1 MPISNERFDIPIQSN
16 GTRRVSPTDLA
27 QYERLDSCARFLRLR
42 LYESNAGRGQMHQ
55 ILRRHGV
62 QPQAPTPLPA
72 VIGQQFE
79 TQFNR
84 ALAAQGWSIES
95 LGSIDALH
103 NLELIRMVRTIAHGE
118 TIFLLQANL
127 EVTIYDWHLSGRPD
141 LMRLHR
147 RADGRVEILIADV
160 KSAFAVKN
168 EHTLQVA
175 LYHVMIESLFDI
187 HECPEIITGVV
198 HQIPHQIAQDID
210 EQQRVQQMRAT
221 AQGYFGVDSV
231 CLDVVRNPQ
240 QLRDD
245 AFRLFTYD
253 TDSPLQYASEQHIDK
268 LPFAIASTC
277 EGCGFME
284 LCMAHVAQQRDIALV
299 PYLDRDSRRT
309 LHAHGVTTV
318 TQLADL
324 KYVDPQQR
332 TLVTTTTNQ
341 PLIHQL
347 GRNEQVGHQL
357 DVLIARA
364 QQIRNTQIDRS
375 ALVAYL
381 PLSTPPSLPKIDVQ
395 ANPDAVI
402 IYLDVHHDHLGG
414 SVWQIAA
421 LVERHLN
428 GVSVGSY
435 PVVVVSSTVPDAA
448 SEVQLL
454 TQWLGELAQVWQ
466 RHIGAPAPC
475 HLVAYESQTWHTFVA
490 LLGRHYDALPIARH
504 WHDFVTTVPS
514 LDGTQLV
521 TVLHDEVKA
530 NNRLGTHV
538 PSLMAVAGQTGFR
551 WQDDQYDY
559 RALLRPHHFDAVGKM
574 AVTDQFYTARAR
586 FSSNIP
592 LEYAYA
598 AWDALPPP
606 TQRDEDVFAHYRH
619 MTIDILRAYSRHR
632 LLGMQQVAK
641 RHGRWFNQ
649 RCMVVDI
656 RTLATTHPA
665 PTTLIGAM
673 TEFMQYERYAEV
685 TNWMQEREHWPE
697 DRVRLG
703 AGVIVEFRDE
713 WQDAPNRDRLVYL
726 RQAAANNQPIP
737 TQQVRWRVR
746 MVTSPELPDLATQ
759 IGMSTLAGEQSEAVM
774 STILSSH
781 GRVSSPRQLLHY
793 AMRIRIVQRTLL
805 ADGAYELLI
814 EMNDSKT
821 SAPYGF
827 SGQTFV
833 PNHGQRYVLDVSPD
847 NIPGGI
853 TNRALQN
860 LAKEPYANTLYR
872 RLIGEQPAVRGLDA
886 QYMRAYVAACEE
898 LGGPVFTGDAKRYVM
913 EHHDTRLLLVQGPPG
928 TGKTFTT
935 AHAIMARV
943 YAAMMANRPLR
954 IAVSCQTHAAV
965 YAVMSNLAKVKQ
977 DLIARQHPF
986 AEKLKELR
994 LYRYRRNDE
1003 VYASGMVSTYMQ
1015 KQPLQ
1020 TDIYANRWC
1029 VVGATPTSMES
1040 LGAAGDTWCDLLIL
1054 DEASQMSLPQAVIA
1068 AQPLASDGMVI
1079 VVGDPRQMPAIV
1091 SHTWENEQRRI
1102 FARYP
1107 VYRALFDYLL
1117 DGTTLLGAPVPIV
1130 KLDVSYRVPPR
1141 LADFLRHEIYQHDHI
1156 NFRAAHDT
1164 HHMHPVPA
1172 QGLAARVLDPD
1183 YPLILI
1189 EHDESASRSSNRF
1202 EAELVVQI
1210 LLPLIKANYNAT
1222 TGFGVVVPHRLQRST
1237 IRELLRPHMPQDP
1250 QQMFAD
1256 AEVPGIDTVERYQ
1269 GSERHVMIVSATESQ
1284 HDYIQRNESFLFDM
1298 RRFNVA
1304 LSRAQHKV
1312 IVIASRQVLGYMARD
1327 VDMAQQSQMWK
1338 NYRNRWCTRNLGEM
1352 TINSQNVTIWG
1363 GHKKPADLPS

>member
-27 QYERLDSCARFLRLR
+27 QHERLDSCGRFLRLR

-55 ILRRHGV
+55 VMRRHGV

-72 VIGQQFE
+72 IIGQQFE

-103 NLELIRMVRTIAHGE
+103 NLELIRMVRTIAPGD

-127 EVTIYDWHLSGRPD
+127 EVTMYDWHVSGRPD
-141 LMRLHR
+141 LMRIHR
-147 RADGRVEILIADV
+147 RADGRVEVLIADI

-175 LYHVMIESLFDI
+175 IYHVMLESLFDARD
-187 HECPEIITGVV
+187 CPEIITGVV
-198 HQIPHQIAQDID
+198 HQIPHQIDAENAVRVAQM
-210 EQQRVQQMRAT
+210 QSA
-221 AQGYFGVDSV
+221 AQAYFGIDNV

-253 TDSPLQYASEQHIDK
+253 TDSPLQHASEQHIDT
-268 LPFAIASTC
+268 LPFAITTTC

-284 LCMAHVAQQRDIALV
+284 LCMAHIAQQRDIALV
-299 PYLDRDSRRT
+299 PYMDRDSRRT
-309 LHAHGVTTV
+309 LRAKGVTTYP
-318 TQLADL
+318 QLADL
-324 KYVDPQQR
+324 KLVDPQQR
-332 TLVTTTTNQ
+332 TLVMPTTNYA
-341 PLIHQL
+341 LIQQL
-347 GRNEQVGHQL
+347 GRDEQVGHQL

-364 QQIRNTQIDRS
+364 QQIRNTQMDRS
-375 ALVAYL
+375 APVAYL
-381 PLSTPPSLPKIDVQ
+381 PLSTPFTLPKIDVQ
-395 ANPDAVI
+395 SNPDAVV

-435 PVVVVSSTVPDAA
+435 PVVVVSPIVPDAT
-448 SEVQLL
+448 SEAQLL

-466 RHIGAPAPC
+466 RHIGAPAPI
-475 HLVAYESQTWHTFVA
+475 HLVVYEPQAWHTFVT
-490 LLGRHYDALPIARH
+490 LLGRHYDELPIARH
-504 WHDFVTTVPS
+504 WHDFVTSVPPI
-514 LDGTQLV
+514 DGTQLM
-521 TVLHDEVKA
+521 TVLHEEVKA
-530 NNRLGTHV
+530 NNRIGTHV

-559 RALLRPHHFDAVGKM
+559 RAQLRAHHFDAVGKM
-574 AVTDQFYTARAR
+574 AVTDEFYTARAR

-598 AWDALPPP
+598 AWNALPPP
-606 TQRDEDVFAHYRH
+606 TQRDEDVFASYRH
-619 MTIDILRAYSRHR
+619 MTLEVLRAYSRHR

-649 RCMVVDI
+649 RCIIADI
-656 RTLATTHPA
+656 RTLATTHAA

-685 TNWMQEREHWPE
+685 TNWLGEREHWPE

-703 AGVIVEFRDE
+703 LALIVEFRDE
-713 WQDAPNRDRLVYL
+713 WQDAPNRERLTRL

-746 MVTSPELPDLATQ
+746 VSTPPTLPDLATQ
-759 IGMSTLAGEQSEAVM
+759 IGISALAGEQSEAVM
-774 STILSSH
+774 SSLLASN
-781 GRVSSPRQLLHY
+781 GRVASPRQLLHY
-793 AMRIRIVQRTLL
+793 AMRIRIVQRTLRE
-805 ADGAYELLI
+805 DGAYELLI
-814 EMNDSKT
+814 EMNDSQT

-833 PNHGQRYVLDVSPD
+833 PGHGQQYVLDASPD

-886 QYMRAYVAACEE
+886 QYMRAYVAACEQ

-977 DLIARQHPF
+977 DLLARAHPF
-986 AEKLKELR
+986 AEQLRNLR
-994 LYRYRRNDE
+994 LYRYKRTDE
-1003 VYASGMVSTYMQ
+1003 VYPAGMVSAYTN
-1015 KQPLQ
+1015 KQALL
-1020 TDIYANRWC
+1020 TDVHSNRWC

-1040 LGAAGDTWCDLLIL
+1040 LGSAGDTWCDLLIL

-1091 SHTWENEQRRI
+1091 SHTWEREQRRI
-1102 FARYP
+1102 FTRYP

-1117 DGTTLLGAPVPIV
+1117 DGTTLLGATVPIV

-1141 LADFLRHEIYQHDHI
+1141 LADFLRHEIYQHDGI
-1156 NFRAAHDT
+1156 NFRAAYNNHQ
-1164 HHMHPVPA
+1164 MQRVPA
-1172 QGLAARVLDPD
+1172 QGLAATVLDPD

-1189 EHDESASRSSNRF
+1189 EHDESESRSSNRF

-1210 LLPLIKANYNAT
+1210 LLPLISAHYNAT

-1269 GSERHVMIVSATESQ
+1269 GSERHVMIVSATESLR
-1284 HDYIQRNESFLFDM
+1284 DYIQRNESFLFDM

-1304 LSRAQHKV
+1304 LSRAQRKV

-1338 NYRNRWCTRNLGEM
+1338 NYRNRWCTDNLGEM
-1352 TINSQNVTIWG
+1352 TINNKTVKIWG
-1363 GHKKPADLPS
+1363 GHKTPAD

>member
-16 GTRRVSPTDLA
+16 GTRRISPTDLA
-27 QYERLDSCARFLRLR
+27 QHERLDSCARFLRLR

-55 ILRRHGV
+55 IMRRHGV
-62 QPQAPTPLPA
+62 HPQAPTPLPA
-72 VIGQQFE
+72 VVGQQFE

-103 NLELIRMVRTIAHGE
+103 NLELIRMVRSIAHGE

-127 EVTIYDWHLSGRPD
+127 EVTIFDWHLSGRPD

-147 RADGRVEILIADV
+147 RADGHVELLIADI
-160 KSAFAVKN
+160 KSAFAAKN
-168 EHTLQVA
+168 EHMLQVA
-175 LYHVMIESLFDI
+175 IYHLMIESLFDA
-187 HECPEIITGVV
+187 HECPQIITGVV
-198 HQIPHQIAQDID
+198 HQIPHEIAPDNAT
-210 EQQRVQQMRAT
+210 RVAQMQAA
-221 AQGYFGVDSV
+221 AQAYFGVDNV
-231 CLDVVRNPQ
+231 CLDVVHNPQ

-245 AFRLFTYD
+245 AYRLFMYE
-253 TDSPLQYASEQHIDK
+253 TDSPLQYVSEHHIDQ

-284 LCMAHVAQQRDIALV
+284 LCMAHVAQQRDLALV
-299 PYLDRDSRRT
+299 PYLDRESRRT
-309 LHAHGVTTV
+309 LRTHGVTTV

-332 TLVTTTTNQ
+332 TLVTTTT
-341 PLIHQL
+341 HQL
-347 GRNEQVGHQL
+347 LIQRLGRDEQVGHQL

-364 QQIRNTQIDRS
+364 QQIRSTQIDRS
-375 ALVAYL
+375 APVAYM
-381 PLSTPPSLPKIDVQ
+381 PLSVPFTLPKIDVQ

-414 SVWQIAA
+414 AVWQLSA

-428 GVSVGSY
+428 GLSVASY
-435 PVVVVSSTVPDAA
+435 PVVAVSPTIPDAE
-448 SEVQLL
+448 SESQLL

-466 RHIGAPAPC
+466 RHIGAPAPV
-475 HLVAYESQTWHTFVA
+475 HLIVYESQTWNTFVS
-490 LLGRHYDALPIARH
+490 LLGRHYDALPMARH
-504 WHDFVTTVPS
+504 WHDFVTTVPAI
-514 LDGTQLV
+514 DGTQV
-521 TVLHDEVKA
+521 MTVLHDEVKA
-530 NNRLGTHV
+530 NNRVGTNV

-551 WQDDQYDY
+551 WQDEQYDY
-559 RALLRPHHFDAVGKM
+559 RAQLRAHHFDAVGKM
-574 AVTDQFYTARAR
+574 AVTDEFYTARAR

-598 AWDALPPP
+598 AWGALPPP
-606 TQRDEDVFAHYRH
+606 TPRDEDVFSSYRH
-619 MTIDILRAYSRHR
+619 MTIDVLRAYSRHR

-641 RHGRWFNQ
+641 RHGRWFNP
-649 RCMVVDI
+649 RYIIADI
-656 RTLATTHPA
+656 RTLSTTHAA

-685 TNWMQEREHWPE
+685 TNWLHERQHWPE

-703 AGVIVEFRDE
+703 TALIVEFRDE
-713 WQDAPNRDRLVYL
+713 WQDAPNRERLTRL
-726 RQAAANNQPIP
+726 RQIAANNQPIP

-746 MVTSPELPDLATQ
+746 VATPAHLPDLATQ
-759 IGMSTLAGEQSEAVM
+759 IGMSALAGEQSEAIM
-774 STILSSH
+774 SH
-781 GRVSSPRQLLHY
+781 VVGANGRIVSPRQLLHY

-805 ADGAYELLI
+805 ESGAYELLV
-814 EMNDSKT
+814 EMNDSQM

-827 SGQTFV
+827 SGQAFV
-833 PNHGQRYVLDVSPD
+833 PGHGQQYVLDVSPD

-860 LAKEPYANTLYR
+860 LAKEPYANALYR
-872 RLIGEQPAVRGLDA
+872 RLNGEQPVVRGLES
-886 QYMRAYVAACEE
+886 QYMRAYVASCEAM
-898 LGGPVFTGDAKRYVM
+898 GGPVFAGDARRYVM

-965 YAVMSNLAKVKQ
+965 YAVMSNLAKVKH
-977 DLIARQHPF
+977 DLMTRRHPF
-986 AEKLKELR
+986 ADTLKDLR
-994 LYRYRRNDE
+994 LYRYKRTDE
-1003 VYASGMVSTYMQ
+1003 VYPAGMVSAYTN
-1015 KQPLQ
+1015 KQPLL
-1020 TDIYANRWC
+1020 TEVYANRWC

-1040 LGAAGDTWCDLLIL
+1040 LGSQGDTWCDLLIL
-1054 DEASQMSLPQAVIA
+1054 DEASQMSLPQAAIA

-1091 SHTWENEQRRI
+1091 SHTWEHEPRRI

-1117 DGTTLLGAPVPIV
+1117 EASTLMGAPVPIV

-1141 LADFLRHEIYQHDHI
+1141 LADFLRYEIYQHDNI
-1156 NFRAAHDT
+1156 DFRAAQ
-1164 HHMHPVPA
+1164 HHQQMQPVPA
-1172 QGLAARVLDPD
+1172 QGWVAKVLDPD

-1189 EHDESASRSSNRF
+1189 EHDESESRSSNRF

-1210 LLPLIKANYNAT
+1210 LRPLINAEYNAT
-1222 TGFGVVVPHRLQRST
+1222 SGFGVVVPHRLQRST
-1237 IRELLRPHMPQDP
+1237 IRELLRPHMPENP
-1250 QQMFAD
+1250 HQMFAEVD
-1256 AEVPGIDTVERYQ
+1256 VPGIDTVERYQ
-1269 GSERHVMIVSATESQ
+1269 GSERLVMIVSATESQ
-1284 HDYIQRNESFLFDM
+1284 LDYIQRNESFLFDM

-1304 LSRAQHKV
+1304 LSRAQRKV
-1312 IVIASRQVLGYMARD
+1312 IVIASRQVLGYMAKD

-1338 NYRNRWCTRNLGEM
+1338 NYRNRWCTTKLDSMMIHGQQVA
-1352 TINSQNVTIWG
+1352 ISG
-1363 GHKKPADLPS
+1363 GHKNPADLLQ

>member
-1 MPISNERFDIPIQSN
+1 MPINNERFDIPIQSN

-27 QYERLDSCARFLRLR
+27 QHERLDSCARFLRLR

-55 ILRRHGV
+55 VMRRHGV

-103 NLELIRMVRTIAHGE
+103 NLELIRMVRTIAPGD

-127 EVTIYDWHLSGRPD
+127 EVTMYDWHVSGRPD
-141 LMRLHR
+141 LMRIHR
-147 RADGRVEILIADV
+147 RADGRVEVLIADI

-175 LYHVMIESLFDI
+175 IYHVMLESLFNVSD
-187 HECPEIITGVV
+187 CPEIITGVV
-198 HQIPHQIAQDID
+198 HQIPHQLDAENAPRVAQM
-210 EQQRVQQMRAT
+210 QAA
-221 AQGYFGVDSV
+221 AQAYFGIDSV

-253 TDSPLQYASEQHIDK
+253 TDSPLQHASEQHIDA
-268 LPFAIASTC
+268 LPFAITTTC

-284 LCMAHVAQQRDIALV
+284 LCMAHIAQQRDIALV
-299 PYLDRDSRRT
+299 PYMDRDSRRT
-309 LHAHGVTTV
+309 LRAKGVTTYP
-318 TQLADL
+318 QLADL
-324 KYVDPQQR
+324 KLVDAQQR
-332 TLVTTTTNQ
+332 TLVMPTTNYALLQ
-341 PLIHQL
+341 QL
-347 GRNEQVGHQL
+347 GRDEQIGHQL

-364 QQIRNTQIDRS
+364 QQIRNTQLDRS
-375 ALVAYL
+375 APVAYL
-381 PLSTPPSLPKIDVQ
+381 PLSTPFTLPKIDVQ
-395 ANPDAVI
+395 SNPDAVV

-428 GVSVGSY
+428 GVSVGAY
-435 PVVVVSSTVPDAA
+435 PVVVVSPTVPDTANEA
-448 SEVQLL
+448 QLL

-466 RHIGAPAPC
+466 RHIGAPAPI
-475 HLVAYESQTWHTFVA
+475 HLVVYEPQAWHTFVT
-490 LLGRHYDALPIARH
+490 LLGRHYDELPIARH
-504 WHDFVTTVPS
+504 WHDFVTSVPS
-514 LDGTQLV
+514 IDGTKLM
-521 TVLHDEVKA
+521 TVLHEEVKA
-530 NNRLGTHV
+530 NNRIGTHV

-551 WQDDQYDY
+551 WQDNDYDY
-559 RALLRPHHFDAVGKM
+559 RAQLRTHHFDAVGKM
-574 AVTDQFYTARAR
+574 TVTDEFYTARAR

-598 AWDALPPP
+598 AWNALPPP
-606 TQRDEDVFAHYRH
+606 TQRDEDVFASYRH
-619 MTIDILRAYSRHR
+619 MTLEVLRAYSRHR

-649 RCMVVDI
+649 RCVIADI
-656 RTLATTHPA
+656 RTLAATHAA

-685 TNWMQEREHWPE
+685 ANWLGEREHWPE

-703 AGVIVEFRDE
+703 LALMVEFRDE
-713 WQDAPNRDRLVYL
+713 WQDAPNRERLTRL

-746 MVTSPELPDLATQ
+746 VSTPPTLPDLATQ
-759 IGMSTLAGEQSEAVM
+759 IGISSLAGEQSEAVM
-774 STILSSH
+774 SSLLASN
-781 GRVSSPRQLLHY
+781 GRVVSPRQLLHY
-793 AMRIRIVQRTLL
+793 AMRIRIVQRTLRE
-805 ADGAYELLI
+805 DGTYELLI
-814 EMNDSKT
+814 EMNDSQT

-827 SGQTFV
+827 NGQTFV
-833 PNHGQRYVLDVSPD
+833 PGHGQQYVLDASPD

-872 RLIGEQPAVRGLDA
+872 HLIGEQPAVRGLEA
-886 QYMRAYVAACEE
+886 QYMRAYVDACEQ

-977 DLIARQHPF
+977 DLLARAHPF
-986 AEKLKELR
+986 AEQLRNLR
-994 LYRYRRNDE
+994 LYRYKRTDE
-1003 VYASGMVSTYMQ
+1003 VYPAGMVSAYTN
-1015 KQPLQ
+1015 KQALL
-1020 TDIYANRWC
+1020 TDVHSNRWC

-1040 LGAAGDTWCDLLIL
+1040 LGSAGDTWCDLLIL

-1068 AQPLASDGMVI
+1068 AQPLANDGMVI

-1091 SHTWENEQRRI
+1091 SHTWESEQRRI
-1102 FARYP
+1102 FTRYP

-1117 DGTTLLGAPVPIV
+1117 DGTTLLGATVPIV

-1141 LADFLRHEIYQHDHI
+1141 LADFLRHEIYQHDGI
-1156 NFRAAHDT
+1156 NFRAAHNN
-1164 HHMHPVPA
+1164 HQLQPVLA
-1172 QGLAARVLDPD
+1172 HGLAAKVLDPD

-1189 EHDESASRSSNRF
+1189 EHDESDSRSSNRF

-1210 LLPLIKANYNAT
+1210 LLPLIRADYNAT

-1256 AEVPGIDTVERYQ
+1256 VEVPGIDTVERYQ
-1269 GSERHVMIVSATESQ
+1269 GSERHVMIVSATESLR
-1284 HDYIQRNESFLFDM
+1284 DYIQRNEHFLFDM
-1298 RRFNVA
+1298 RRLNVA
-1304 LSRAQHKV
+1304 LSRAQRKV

-1338 NYRNRWCTRNLGEM
+1338 NYRNRWCTHKLDEI
-1352 TINSQNVTIWG
+1352 TINAQQVIIWG
-1363 GHKKPADLPS
+1363 GHRNPAD

>member
-16 GTRRVSPTDLA
+16 GTRRISPTDLA
-27 QYERLDSCARFLRLR
+27 QHERLDGCARFLRLR
-42 LYESNAGRGQMHQ
+42 VYESNAGRGQMQQ
-55 ILRRHGV
+55 IMRRHGV

-72 VIGQQFE
+72 VVGQQFE

-103 NLELIRMVRTIAHGE
+103 NLELIRMVRTIAPGD

-127 EVTIYDWHLSGRPD
+127 EVTVYDWHVSGRPD
-141 LMRLHR
+141 LMRIHR
-147 RADGRVEILIADV
+147 RADGRVEVLIADI

-175 LYHVMIESLFDI
+175 LYHVMLESLFEA

-198 HQIPHQIAQDID
+198 HQIPHQIDGENTTRVAQM
-210 EQQRVQQMRAT
+210 QAAANV
-221 AQGYFGVDSV
+221 YFGIDNV

-245 AFRLFTYD
+245 AFRMFTYD
-253 TDSPLQYASEQHIDK
+253 TDSPLQYASEQHINT
-268 LPFAIASTC
+268 LSFAISNTC

-299 PYLDRDSRRT
+299 PYMDRDSRRT
-309 LHAHGVTTV
+309 LHAYGVTNV

-324 KYVDPQQR
+324 KQVDPQQR
-332 TLVTTTTNQ
+332 TLVTPPANQ
-341 PLIHQL
+341 ALIQQL
-347 GRNEQVGHQL
+347 GRNEQVGYQL

-364 QQIRNTQIDRS
+364 QQIRNMQIDRS
-375 ALVAYL
+375 ASVAYL
-381 PLSTPPSLPKIDVQ
+381 PLSTPSTLPKIDVQ

-414 SVWQIAA
+414 SIWQISA

-435 PVVVVSSTVPDAA
+435 PVVVVSPTVPDAA
-448 SEVQLL
+448 SEAQLL
-454 TQWLGELAQVWQ
+454 TQWIGELAQVWQ

-475 HLVAYESQTWHTFVA
+475 HLVVYESQTWQTFVT
-490 LLGRHYDALPIARH
+490 LLGRHYDKLPAARH
-504 WHDFVTTVPS
+504 WHDFVTSVPTI
-514 LDGTQLV
+514 DGTQLM

-530 NNRLGTHV
+530 NNRIGTHV
-538 PSLMAVAGQTGFR
+538 PSLMAVAGQTGFK

-559 RALLRPHHFDAVGKM
+559 RAQLRAHHFDAVGKM
-574 AVTDQFYTARAR
+574 AVTDEFYTARAR

-598 AWDALPPP
+598 AWNALPPP
-606 TQRDEDVFAHYRH
+606 TQRDEDVFVSYRH
-619 MTIDILRAYSRHR
+619 MTLEVLRAYSRHR
-632 LLGMQQVAK
+632 LFGMQQVAK
-641 RHGRWFNQ
+641 RHGRWFNP
-649 RCMVVDI
+649 RCIIADI
-656 RTLATTHPA
+656 RTLATTHAA

-685 TNWMQEREHWPE
+685 TNWMHEHEYWPE

-703 AGVIVEFRDE
+703 SALIVEFRDE
-713 WQDAPNRDRLVYL
+713 WQDAPNRERLMHL
-726 RQAAANNQPIP
+726 RQAAANNRPIP

-746 MVTSPELPDLATQ
+746 VATPPALPDLATQ
-759 IGMSTLAGEQSEAVM
+759 IGMSALAGEQSEAVM
-774 STILSSH
+774 SSLIGSN
-781 GRVSSPRQLLHY
+781 GRVASPRQLLHY
-793 AMRIRIVQRTLL
+793 AMRIRIMQRTMRE
-805 ADGAYELLI
+805 DGAYELLI
-814 EMNDSKT
+814 EMNDSQT

-833 PNHGQRYVLDVSPD
+833 PGHGQQYVLDASPD

-860 LAKEPYANTLYR
+860 LAKEPHANTLYR

-886 QYMRAYVAACEE
+886 QYMRAYVEACEA

-986 AEKLKELR
+986 AAKLKELR
-994 LYRYRRNDE
+994 LYRYKRTDE
-1003 VYASGMVSTYMQ
+1003 LYPAGMVSAYTN
-1015 KQPLQ
+1015 KQALL
-1020 TDIYANRWC
+1020 TDVHSHRWC

-1040 LGAAGDTWCDLLIL
+1040 LGSAGDTWCDLLIL

-1091 SHTWENEQRRI
+1091 SHTWESEQRRI

-1117 DGTTLLGAPVPIV
+1117 DGATLLGATVPIV

-1141 LADFLRHEIYQHDHI
+1141 LADFLRHEIYQHDGI
-1156 NFRAAHDT
+1156 NFRAAHDN
-1164 HHMHPVPA
+1164 HQLNPVSA
-1172 QGLAARVLDPD
+1172 QGLAARVLNPD

-1189 EHDESASRSSNRF
+1189 EHDESESRSSNRF

-1210 LLPLIKANYNAT
+1210 LIPLIRANYNAT

-1256 AEVPGIDTVERYQ
+1256 ADVPGIDTVERYQ
-1269 GSERHVMIVSATESQ
+1269 GSERHVMIVSATESLR
-1284 HDYIQRNESFLFDM
+1284 DYIQRNESFLFDM
-1298 RRFNVA
+1298 RRLNVA
-1304 LSRAQHKV
+1304 LSRAQRKV
-1312 IVIASRQVLGYMARD
+1312 IVIASRQVLSYMARD

-1338 NYRNRWCTRNLGEM
+1338 NYRNRWCTHNLGEM
-1352 TINSQNVTIWG
+1352 TINAQKVTIWG
-1363 GHKKPADLPS
+1363 GHKNSAD